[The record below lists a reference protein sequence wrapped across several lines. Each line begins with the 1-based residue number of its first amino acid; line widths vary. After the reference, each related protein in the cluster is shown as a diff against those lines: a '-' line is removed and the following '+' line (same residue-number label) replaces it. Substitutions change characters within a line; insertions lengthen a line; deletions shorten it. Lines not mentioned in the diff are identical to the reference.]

1 MDWAY
6 IFTLC
11 WIAFMGIVPPFI
23 SAAVLG
29 YAGYWYGKKQG
40 EKQYQMSK
48 DEIRAYI
55 KGEFLQD
62 LTTAVR
68 DQINGMIGPIARGG
82 TAEAKAEA
90 FKYLQSNPGT
100 GSLLMTVAAK
110 AAGKWLGKQLGVGKE
125 VSEMLGGVAPS
136 MPFQFGKP
144 KQDDLL
150 KPVEPPHP

>member
-1 MDWAY
+1 MDWQY
-6 IFTLC
+6 IFSLA

-40 EKQYQMSK
+40 EKQYQMAK

-68 DQINGMIGPIARGG
+68 DQINGMIGPIA
-82 TAEAKAEA
+82 AVVK
-90 FKYLQSNPGT
+90 S
-100 GSLLMTVAAK
+100 
-110 AAGKWLGKQLGVGKE
+110 
-125 VSEMLGGVAPS
+125 
-136 MPFQFGKP
+136 
-144 KQDDLL
+144 
-150 KPVEPPHP
+150 